1 MVGECMNAAAEELI
15 RNRIKDLW
23 EQTDFN
29 STLFENLV
37 GYAVIAADFD
47 GNIIAYNEG
56 ARQIYGY
63 AREDVCGKQTIDSF
77 FPREFIEDGRFQEAI
92 DTLIATG
99 RFSYEG
105 EKIRKSGD
113 RFPAQILFTLTKD
126 KAGKVVGLVEIVEDL
141 TERKRAEMALYTRA
155 LQTAAVARLGE
166 QALALTKV
174 SAVLRRAVILVTET
188 LGLEY
193 GAIWELLPNGTKYRM
208 RMGVG
213 WKKRLARRVT
223 GQDSPLGDVVRIQKQ
238 MVTSKLPDNGPPCE
252 AEWLEQHGVVS
263 SASVPI
269 RSGEHTFGVLSVY
282 TTRAHKF
289 TEDDIHFLKTV
300 AHVLMT
306 AVERTQYEE
315 ERHRRA
321 EEAGVAQRIQ
331 QKLFPAAAPRLPGF
345 DIGGMS
351 YPAEATGGDYFDYI
365 PMSDGGIA
373 FAIGDV
379 SGHSFGPALLMA
391 STRAY
396 LRALAQTRSDIGE
409 IMTLVNRVVTHDT
422 QGENFITLLL
432 AHLDPETRSLVY
444 ANAGHPTG
452 YIFDASAQ
460 QKVLLKSTG
469 FPLGVMSEEVF
480 GAAPPIHLE
489 AGDVVLLL
497 TDGIVEAF
505 SAEEEPFGRERL
517 LEIVRANF
525 DQSAGKLVDTIY
537 RAVRQFSQGRPQADD
552 ITVIVIKVKKY
563 EL

>member
-1 MVGECMNAAAEELI
+1 MNAAAAEELI
-15 RNRIKDLW
+15 RNRIKELW
-23 EQTDFN
+23 EQTDFK

-63 AREDVCGKQTIDSF
+63 SPEEVFGKKSIEIF
-77 FPREFIEDGRFQEAI
+77 FPRDFVEDGRFQHAI

-105 EKIRKSGD
+105 EKVRKSGD
-113 RFPAQILFTLTKD
+113 LFPAQILFTLTKD
-126 KAGKVVGLVEIVEDL
+126 RVGKVVGLVEIVEDL
-141 TERKRAEMALYTRA
+141 TERKRAEMALHTRA

-174 SAVLRRAVILVTET
+174 SAVLKRAAIVVAQT

-193 GAIWELLPNGTKYRM
+193 GAIWELLPDGTEFRM
-208 RMGVG
+208 RTGVG
-213 WKKRLARRVT
+213 WKKGFARRIT
-223 GQDSPLGDVVRIQKQ
+223 LSAGRDSPFGDVLRMDKQ
-238 MVTSKLPDNGPPCE
+238 VVTADMSTESRPDR
-252 AEWLEQHGVVS
+252 ARWLEQHGVVS

-269 RSGEHTFGVLSVY
+269 RGAGHTFGVLSVY
-282 TTRAHKF
+282 TTRTRTF

-331 QKLFPAAAPRLPGF
+331 QKLFPATAPRLTGF

-351 YPAEATGGDYFDYI
+351 YPAEATGGDYFDYV
-365 PMSDGGIA
+365 PMSDGGFT

-396 LRALAQTRSDIGE
+396 LRALAQTRTDIGE
-409 IMTLVNRVVTHDT
+409 ILTLVNRVVTDDT

-432 AHLDPETRSLVY
+432 AHLHPETQSLVY

-452 YIFDASAQ
+452 YIFDSFGQ
-460 QKVLLKSTG
+460 EKVLLESTG
-469 FPLGVMSEEVF
+469 FPLGVMPEEVF
-480 GAAPPIHLE
+480 AAAPAIRLE
-489 AGDVVLLL
+489 AGDLVLLL

-505 SAEEEPFGRERL
+505 SAGEEPFGRERL

-525 DQSAGKLVDTIY
+525 DQSASTLVDTIY
-537 RAVRQFSQGRPQADD
+537 RAVRHFGQGRPQADD
-552 ITVIVIKVKKY
+552 ITAIVIKVRK
-563 EL
+563 EGD